1 MTLEPIAAMNAAIPA
16 ELRLLNL
23 ALVDIGAGT
32 TDIAVCRDGSV
43 VGYTM
48 VTLAGDEI
56 TEALMRA
63 FLVDF
68 RTAEEIKRDLWNGA
82 DLHYTDILGVEN
94 TSSYAAV
101 YEVIQEPMRRLA
113 EAIAAQVSG
122 VNGGAPSAAEG
133 AAGGGGTVPG
143 HGRKACVHGR
153 QSLRQERLFR
163 GA

>member
-1 MTLEPIAAMNAAIPA
+1 MPAIPA
-16 ELRLLNL
+16 ELRSLNL

-68 RTAEEIKRDLWNGA
+68 RTAEEIKRDLWRDGA
-82 DLHYTDILGVEN
+82 DLHYTDILGGEHQLLC
-94 TSSYAAV
+94 S
-101 YEVIQEPMRRLA
+101 RL
-113 EAIAAQVSG
+113 
-122 VNGGAPSAAEG
+122 
-133 AAGGGGTVPG
+133 
-143 HGRKACVHGR
+143 
-153 QSLRQERLFR
+153 
-163 GA
+163 